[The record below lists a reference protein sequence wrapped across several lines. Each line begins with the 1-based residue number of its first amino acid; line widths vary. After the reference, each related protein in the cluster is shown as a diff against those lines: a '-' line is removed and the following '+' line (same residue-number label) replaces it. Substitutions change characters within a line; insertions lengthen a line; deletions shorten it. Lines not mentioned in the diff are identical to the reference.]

1 MPLYSAVWEGVYQAT
16 LTSPETGLKIQRAS
30 WQIQTYCV
38 RVGTLEN
45 HIMTLSRS
53 QQLIIAGLLALL
65 MFMTRGHHFA
75 SVDALPSASWAIFFL
90 AGLYLSSAAWFPVFL
105 AMAAG
110 LDIASVLLGG
120 GQLSTSFCM
129 SPAYGFLIPAYG
141 SLWMA
146 GRWYASK
153 YQFNAATLLPLV
165 GSVLVAATAATLFSG
180 GGFYFFSGR
189 YPDPTFTE
197 YTQRFIQYF
206 PKNLAVM
213 SFYLVVAMICHVSMY
228 FTKTTLQAEQK

>member
-1 MPLYSAVWEGVYQAT
+1 
-16 LTSPETGLKIQRAS
+16 
-30 WQIQTYCV
+30 
-38 RVGTLEN
+38 
-45 HIMTLSRS
+45 MTLSRS

-153 YQFNAATLLPLV
+153 YQFNAATLLLLV

-228 FTKTTLQAEQK
+228 FTKTTHQADQK

>member
-153 YQFNAATLLPLV
+153 YQFNAATLLLLV

-228 FTKTTLQAEQK
+228 FTKTTHQADQK

>member
-1 MPLYSAVWEGVYQAT
+1 
-16 LTSPETGLKIQRAS
+16 
-30 WQIQTYCV
+30 
-38 RVGTLEN
+38 
-45 HIMTLSRS
+45 MTLSRS

-105 AMAAG
+105 VMAAG

-165 GSVLVAATAATLFSG
+165 GSVLLAATAATFFSG

-206 PKNLAVM
+206 PKNLAVI
-213 SFYLVVAMICHVSMY
+213 SFYLVVAMICHVSLH
-228 FTKTTLQAEQK
+228 FTATTQRADQQH

>member
-153 YQFNAATLLPLV
+153 YQSNAATLLLLV

-228 FTKTTLQAEQK
+228 FTKTTHQADQK